1 MRALSGTALT
11 RTHVGAV
18 GSLALA
24 LSGRPAQSWAVET
37 DRSPHRFHCRRSGHH
52 YGMSGA
58 RSSLHAAESTPAR
71 VGRAVTPARP
81 PYAGYAAI
89 LAAFGGALAASAG
102 LERALGRQARP
113 ASHLDFLVLCA
124 GSFKAARAL
133 SRERIGSVLRQPFV
147 ESETREGVGLTHEDP
162 AGEGLQRALGELVT
176 CTRCAGTWTA
186 AGLLTCQ
193 AVAPRFGQL
202 LTWSLAAGAGNDFL
216 QAAFAALIARELPGA
231 RETSVADPTSRGLS
245 SEHIA
250 RDVVRPRST

>member
-1 MRALSGTALT
+1 ME
-11 RTHVGAV
+11 HVPQ
-18 GSLALA
+18 
-24 LSGRPAQSWAVET
+24 R
-37 DRSPHRFHCRRSGHH
+37 
-52 YGMSGA
+52 
-58 RSSLHAAESTPAR
+58 HAAESTPAR

-113 ASHLDFLVLCA
+113 ASHLEFLVLCA

-176 CTRCAGTWTA
+176 CTRGRHMDA
-186 AGLLTCQ
+186 AGILTCQ

-231 RETSVADPTSRGLS
+231 RETSVAVPTSRGLS

-250 RDVVRPRST
+250 RDVGGQGRRSPSRRARGSPARDFKTCAVWQSNARSIRPTRRAVQAVPACASRGAQAHSR

>member
-1 MRALSGTALT
+1 MLRNRLQLE
-11 RTHVGAV
+11 
-18 GSLALA
+18 L
-24 LSGRPAQSWAVET
+24 
-37 DRSPHRFHCRRSGHH
+37 
-52 YGMSGA
+52 
-58 RSSLHAAESTPAR
+58 
-71 VGRAVTPARP
+71 GRAVTPARP

-89 LAAFGGALAASAG
+89 LAAFGGALIASAG
-102 LERALGRQARP
+102 VERALGRQIRP

-124 GSFKAARAL
+124 GTFKGARAL

-147 ESETREGVGLTHEDP
+147 ESETREGAGVTHEDP

-231 RETSVADPTSRGLS
+231 RETSVAEPTSRGSPQSTSLETS
-245 SEHIA
+245 CGHGRRSPSRRA
-250 RDVVRPRST
+250 RWPQELACSARS